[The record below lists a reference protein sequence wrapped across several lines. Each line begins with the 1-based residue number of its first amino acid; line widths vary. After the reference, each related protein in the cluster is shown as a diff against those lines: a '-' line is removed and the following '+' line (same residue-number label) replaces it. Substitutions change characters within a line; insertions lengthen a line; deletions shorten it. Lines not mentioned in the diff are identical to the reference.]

1 MCFIGKLQSAGKT
14 AGKQK
19 NKTAQIHCLSGFIW
33 CERWDLNPHV
43 KDTRT
48 SNVPVCLFQH
58 SRIFLTCLISQLLY
72 YSTDFVV
79 CKALFRFFCFLMQN
93 VKSTLKRKVAARKIP
108 RSNPIAKKKKHSKHS
123 IKHAEPHEMPGSHTQ
138 E

>member
-1 MCFIGKLQSAGKT
+1 MEDVFLFYGRGDKIRTCDPYVPNVVLYQT
-14 AGKQK
+14 
-19 NKTAQIHCLSGFIW
+19 
-33 CERWDLNPHV
+33 EPHLV
-43 KDTRT
+43 
-48 SNVPVCLFQH
+48 
-58 SRIFLTCLISQLLY
+58 QLLY

-93 VKSTLKRKVAARKIP
+93 VKSTLKRKVTARKIP

-123 IKHAEPHEMPGSHTQ
+123 IKHAEPHEIPGSHTQ